1 MKELII
7 KEYLSGLSITKL
19 LEKYPDFNRRQIN
32 NILEKNKIAI
42 RGGRK
47 KKQLSQEQKDEVIKM
62 VTNKASLKEISNYCN
77 LSQETMKKILK
88 ELNLKIT
95 NKKRINKNLKSDY
108 FSIIDTPEKAYW
120 LGFLYTDG
128 CVDHYRSTGR
138 IRLQLQ
144 EKDIEILE
152 KFKSDL
158 GIESSIIYDKRK
170 NSTCC
175 SVEFTDEQI
184 YNDLSKYNIVP
195 RKTYIINHIPYELIP
210 KKFLKSYALGLFD
223 GDGCLSCSKN
233 FSTDVTLSYTAYH
246 KEEVEDF
253 QKIINLVCNTGK
265 YNKNFFYKC
274 LALSMERK
282 NTSIKNIKYFI

>member
-1 MKELII
+1 M
-7 KEYLSGLSITKL
+7 
-19 LEKYPDFNRRQIN
+19 
-32 NILEKNKIAI
+32 
-42 RGGRK
+42 
-47 KKQLSQEQKDEVIKM
+47 
-62 VTNKASLKEISNYCN
+62 
-77 LSQETMKKILK
+77 
-88 ELNLKIT
+88 
-95 NKKRINKNLKSDY
+95 
-108 FSIIDTPEKAYW
+108 
-120 LGFLYTDG
+120 
-128 CVDHYRSTGR
+128 
-138 IRLQLQ
+138 QLQ

-253 QKIINLVCNTGK
+253 QKIINLVCNTDK
-265 YNKNFFYKC
+265 YNKNFFTSAWHCQWRGRIQVLKILNILYKDNPRFLKRKHDLY
-274 LALSMERK
+274 LALK
-282 NTSIKNIKYFI
+282 NSLN